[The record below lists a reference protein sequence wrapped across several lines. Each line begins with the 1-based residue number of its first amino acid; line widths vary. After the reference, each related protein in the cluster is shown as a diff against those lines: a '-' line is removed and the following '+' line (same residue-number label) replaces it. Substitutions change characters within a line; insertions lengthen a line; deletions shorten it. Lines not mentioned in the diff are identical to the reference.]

1 MEEFSNRINLRAAG
15 CAKCHN
21 PRYEL
26 GYQVRLCKDCRR
38 ELSRYPVT
46 REVIWGALGVS
57 VILLLA
63 LFRLP
68 TYFKAGVEYM
78 KAMEFAKERK
88 YVSAEKVFTATLKRF
103 PGHVGSIVHLITA
116 SYFNDNQM
124 RTDSLYAVLTAT
136 QTTSDD
142 KDLVDE
148 LTLITD
154 NSRYFSIQDST
165 INNQLDALTEDT
177 ATYCKVLENYL
188 QKAPYDLAAAVNLA
202 YIYLELRNYKGADSL
217 CRKAIHDAPLFRPAY
232 FELLSSLKEQG
243 RYKEGLTLTQQ
254 LLDQNKES
262 LFALLTLSTFQ
273 LKLKKDKEALITAQ
287 QAFQIEPEDPG
298 VLTTLSMAYHFNHRQ
313 EESNRLLAKLKGMPD
328 SDSNHIA
335 ELQNIITDKTPYRD

>member
-21 PRYEL
+21 PRYER
-26 GYQVRLCKDCRR
+26 GYKVRLCKDCRR

-68 TYFKAGVEYM
+68 TYFRAGVDYM

-116 SYFNDNQM
+116 SYFNDDQM
-124 RTDSLYAVLTAT
+124 RTDSLYSVLTAT

-142 KDLVDE
+142 QDLVDE
-148 LTLITD
+148 LTIVTD

-165 INNQLDALTEDT
+165 ISNQLDALRADT
-177 ATYCKVLENYL
+177 TAYCNVLEGYL

-202 YIYLELRNYKGADSL
+202 YAYLELKNYKGADSL

-232 FELLSSLKEQG
+232 FELLASLKEQG
-243 RYKEGLTLTQQ
+243 RYKEGLILTQQ

-262 LFALLTLSTFQ
+262 LSALLTLSTFQ

-287 QAFQIEPEDPG
+287 QAFQLEPENPD
-298 VLTTLSMAYHFNHRQ
+298 VLTSLSMAYHFNHQ
-313 EESNRLLAKLKGMPD
+313 QKEANRLLAKLKDMPD
-328 SDSNHIA
+328 SDSSHVA
-335 ELQNIITDKTPYRD
+335 ALQNIITDKTPYRD